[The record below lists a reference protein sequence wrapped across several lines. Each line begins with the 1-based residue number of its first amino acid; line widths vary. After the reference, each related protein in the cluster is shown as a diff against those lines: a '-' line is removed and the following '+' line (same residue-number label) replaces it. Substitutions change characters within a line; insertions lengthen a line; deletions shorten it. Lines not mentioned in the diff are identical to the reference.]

1 MIDLPADIDRDP
13 AISWTSD
20 SLRFADTDRNG
31 HINNGAFAALA
42 ESGRVQLIDRLF
54 APVLPPHAFFV
65 IARLSIDFHAELHF
79 PGQVRTATWVSRIG
93 TTSVTMHQAIVG
105 GAGSDASKPTATAE
119 AVCVLLDAGT
129 RRPLPLPSAIREI
142 AATLVPTG
150 IRAAD

>member
-93 TTSVTMHQAIVG
+93 ATSVTMRQAILA
-105 GAGSDASKPTATAE
+105 GAGPDASRPAATAE

-129 RRPLPLPSAIREI
+129 RRPLALPGAVREV
-142 AATLVPTG
+142 ALTLVPASM
-150 IRAAD
+150 RAMD